1 MHHYNALC
9 KRYAKM
15 NDPISMPSL
24 KAADPPQKPVSLAL
38 QGGGSHGAFTWGV
51 LDRLLADGRLRL
63 DGISGASAGA
73 MNAVVM
79 GQGFALHPDDPRAGR
94 KAARQALAE
103 FWHKI
108 ARMGEASKLQ
118 RSWAKIWLTGWQA
131 SGAALSPAQL
141 NPLDINPLRELLNS
155 CVDFK
160 LLAQAH
166 ASDAMPQIHVC
177 ATHVNTGKAA
187 IFSGNRLTEAAVM
200 ASACLPM
207 LFRAVDIEGEQYWD
221 GGYSGNP
228 ALHPLIYRCQASDI
242 VLVQINPIE
251 RNSVPNSGSEIMDRV
266 NELTFNASLLA
277 QMRAIDLVNRFI
289 EHGYLPAQRYRT
301 VRLHRIDG
309 GEALEAYPASS
320 KSTADDKLIN
330 ALFELGQEC
339 GQRWLKKH
347 YDDVGIKSSIN
358 ISKDYLDDMRL
369 GHPADR

>member
-1 MHHYNALC
+1 
-9 KRYAKM
+9 M
-15 NDPISMPSL
+15 NERISPEQSTI
-24 KAADPPQKPVSLAL
+24 APDSPQKSVSLAL

-51 LDRLLADGRLRL
+51 LDALLEDVRLQL

-79 GQGFALHPDDPRAGR
+79 GHGFAQHPDHPA
-94 KAARQALAE
+94 AARQAAREALAT
-103 FWHKI
+103 FWRKI
-108 ARMGEASKLQ
+108 AQMGEASKLQ
-118 RSWAKIWLTGWQA
+118 RGWAQMWLSGWRA
-131 SGAALSPAQL
+131 SGASLSPYQF
-141 NPLDINPLRELLNS
+141 NPLDINPLRKLLAS

-160 LLAQAH
+160 LLAKTA
-166 ASDAMPQIHVC
+166 APQIHVC
-177 ATHVNTGKAA
+177 ATHVNTGKAE
-187 IFSGNRLTEAAVM
+187 IFSGKQLTEAAVM

-207 LFRAVDIEGEQYWD
+207 LFRAVEIDGEHYWD
-221 GGYSGNP
+221 GGFSGNP

-242 VLVQINPIE
+242 VLIQINPIE
-251 RNSVPNSGSEIMDRV
+251 RNTVPDTESEIMDRM
-266 NELTFNASLLA
+266 NELTFNASLLT

-289 EHGYLPAQRYRT
+289 DKGYLPPERYRT

-320 KSTADDKLIN
+320 KSSADGQLVD
-330 ALFELGQEC
+330 ALFELGRQC

-347 YDDVGIKSSIN
+347 YDEVGIKSSIN